1 MKGKKLYVVK
11 VNGYWLGYA
20 GLEAEISDCKLY
32 QGDPSK
38 QVSKW
43 EKKYDAYDDVEVYM
57 WEIGEDMTF
66 STKILNEEY
75 KEDGKV

>member
-38 QVSKW
+38 VNGKRNMTHMMMSKFICGKL
-43 EKKYDAYDDVEVYM
+43 EK
-57 WEIGEDMTF
+57 I
-66 STKILNEEY
+66 
-75 KEDGKV
+75 